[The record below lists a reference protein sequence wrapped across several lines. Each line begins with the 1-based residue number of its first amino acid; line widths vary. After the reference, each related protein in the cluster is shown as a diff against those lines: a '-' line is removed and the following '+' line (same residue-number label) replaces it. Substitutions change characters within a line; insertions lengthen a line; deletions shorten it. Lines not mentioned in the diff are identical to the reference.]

1 MSPYRSNARDCSHK
15 LVLHVQMD
23 AFVLQQLMQLLP
35 QIADMTRI
43 TALQQKLLVSIV
55 NLAMPPLQSLKTI
68 DAILKEVC

>member
-1 MSPYRSNARDCSHK
+1 
-15 LVLHVQMD
+15 MD

-55 NLAMPPLQSLKTI
+55 NLAMPALQRLRTT
-68 DAILKEVC
+68 DDILKEVC